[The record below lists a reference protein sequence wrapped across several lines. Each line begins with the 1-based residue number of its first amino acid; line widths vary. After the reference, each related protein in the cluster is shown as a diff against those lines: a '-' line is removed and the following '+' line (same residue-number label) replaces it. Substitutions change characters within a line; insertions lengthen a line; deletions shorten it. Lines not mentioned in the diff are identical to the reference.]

1 MVVIVIVDKV
11 IFQISLEKTKEENKA
26 LYDIIICKVVSSPYN
41 QNKKVLDLIN
51 NNNSPSYNYY

>member
-11 IFQISLEKTKEENKA
+11 IFQISLEKTKEENKT
-26 LYDIIICKVVSSPYN
+26 LYDIIICKVMSNPYN